1 MERRLCWGFVLAIAF
16 FSLSTPAVAHHSFA
30 AEFDQN
36 KPLSFTGTVKKV
48 EWMNPH
54 IYTHV
59 EVKEAD
65 GTVVVYRIE
74 GGAPNAL
81 FRQGWR
87 KEDMKPGEI
96 VSVSG
101 VRAKNSS
108 SMNVGSATITAADGK
123 RVFGGGAGPP
133 AARGKPAGTIPL

>member
-1 MERRLCWGFVLAIAF
+1 MQRRLCLVFVLAIAS

-87 KEDMKPGEI
+87 KEDMKPGDI

-123 RVFGGGAGPP
+123 RVFGGGAGPA
-133 AARGKPAGTIPL
+133 AAR

>member
-1 MERRLCWGFVLAIAF
+1 MQLSLCRVLVVTIVF
-16 FSLSTPAVAHHSFA
+16 FSSTVPLLAHHSFA

-36 KPLSFTGTVKKV
+36 KPLSFTGTIKKV

-65 GTVVVYRIE
+65 GKVVVYRVE
-74 GGAPNAL
+74 GGPPNSL

-87 KEDMKPGEI
+87 KEDAKPGDI
-96 VSVSG
+96 VTVSG
-101 VRAKNSS
+101 VRAKKPEST
-108 SMNVGSATITAADGK
+108 NVGSATITSADG
-123 RVFGGGAGPP
+123 RRLFGGGPGP
-133 AARGKPAGTIPL
+133 AAAP